1 MTPGGTRRRR
11 GRLARL
17 AALAAF
23 VAAGA
28 GRVVAAPPARAHDA
42 PAEATPWFREVSEAA
57 GVARPHHERRFHNPY
72 ARIMEGYTALG
83 AAAAVAD
90 YDGDGLDDLFVTDSA
105 EDGRNHLYRNLGG
118 FRFEDV
124 AEAAGVARGNDA
136 GDACADALW
145 FDYDGDGDPDL
156 FVVRFGQS
164 LLYRNDGD
172 GTFTGVTAAA
182 GLSRYAN
189 SITAIAFDYD
199 LDGDLDLFVGDYFRP
214 VDVFDP
220 DTPRFFPES
229 FESAENGGGVT
240 LWQNRGDGTFVDATV
255 AAGLAGDT
263 GWTLDLGHADA
274 DGDGDDDLYVASD
287 FGTDHLFAN
296 DGDGTFTDV
305 TRTTIGID
313 TKKGMNAEW
322 GDFDADGR
330 LDVFVTNITSEYMRE
345 GNFLWHNESAGGEI
359 AFTDVAAETGT
370 ADSGWGW
377 GGKFLDYDNDGW
389 LDLYVAD
396 GWVSA
401 GPENYVVDVFDLIV
415 RSSEDDTIDLSDA
428 RNWPPMGDKSLS
440 GYEHN
445 RLFHNQGG
453 ALFRDEAAR
462 HGVDSIRDARGVVV
476 ADFDGDGRQDLFV
489 TNAGAAPDLYRNVA
503 PSGPGGPHWIEL
515 VLGQPGANAEAVGTR
530 AWLTAGGARRLAFV
544 DGGNGFGGESAR
556 RLHFGL
562 AGAAAAERL
571 EVDWPGGG
579 RTVYEGLPA
588 DRVYWIERSRE
599 PTPREDAR

>member
-1 MTPGGTRRRR
+1 MATT
-11 GRLARL
+11 
-17 AALAAF
+17 
-23 VAAGA
+23 
-28 GRVVAAPPARAHDA
+28 APPGSA
-42 PAEATPWFREVSEAA
+42 PDSAPWFRDVADSA
-57 GVARPHHERRFHNPY
+57 GVALPHHQRRFDNPY

-90 YDGDGLDDLFVTDSA
+90 YDGDGLEDLFVTDSA
-105 EDGRNHLYRNLGG
+105 EDGRNHLYRNLGD
-118 FRFEDV
+118 FRFEDR

-136 GDACADALW
+136 GNASADALW
-145 FDYDGDGDPDL
+145 FDFDGDGDPDL
-156 FVVRFGQS
+156 LVVRFGHN

-172 GTFTGVTAAA
+172 GTFTDVSAAA
-182 GLSRYAN
+182 GLVRYAN
-189 SITAIAFDYD
+189 SITAVAFDYD
-199 LDGDLDLFVGDYFRP
+199 RDGDLDLFVGAYFRP
-214 VDVFDP
+214 VDVFRP

-229 FESAENGGGVT
+229 FETAENGGGVT

-287 FGTDHLFAN
+287 FGADHLFAN
-296 DGDGTFTDV
+296 DGDGTFADV

-345 GNFLWHNESAGGEI
+345 GNFLWHNETGAAGASGL
-359 AFTDVAAETGT
+359 AFSDVAAETGT

-377 GGKFLDYDNDGW
+377 GGKFLDYDDDGW

-453 ALFRDEAAR
+453 SLFRDEAER
-462 HGVDSIRDARGVVV
+462 LGVDSIRDARGVVV
-476 ADFDGDGRQDLFV
+476 ADFDADGRQDLFV
-489 TNAGAAPDLYRNVA
+489 TNAGAAPNLYRNLA
-503 PSGPGGPHWIEL
+503 PAGRHWLEAL
-515 VLGQPGANAEAVGTR
+515 LGQPGANREAVGAR
-530 AWLTAGGARRLAFV
+530 AWLTAGGSRRLAFV
-544 DGGNGFGGESAR
+544 DGGNGFAGQSSR

-562 AGAAAAERL
+562 ARADAAERL
-571 EVDWPGGG
+571 EIDWPGGG
-579 RTVYEGLPA
+579 RSFYEDLPA
-588 DRVYWIERSRE
+588 DRVYRVERGTAGDAAGRE
-599 PTPREDAR
+599 AGR